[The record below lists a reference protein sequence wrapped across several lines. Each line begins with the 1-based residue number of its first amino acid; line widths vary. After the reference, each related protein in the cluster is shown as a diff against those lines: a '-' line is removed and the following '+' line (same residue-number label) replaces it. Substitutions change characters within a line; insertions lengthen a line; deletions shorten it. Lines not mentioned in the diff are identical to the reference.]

1 MDKELLRIV
10 IIAVGASVILLM
22 LVWGLFKSKKERREI
37 NFYDDHDPFDNID
50 SRLVMN
56 INDDDFDIVSLQ
68 PEKDDFEVIPLGK
81 KHAGTGVSLDSKE
94 EYQHATETASSTGEV
109 RARLNPEYLQTAT
122 QNTAKSTPPPVVEKK
137 VLPALLQFSLV
148 AKQGEKFTGPDLLD
162 AFDYVGLVFGSV
174 QVFERLDSENR
185 VDYAVASMMGE
196 GTFPKEHWETYHC
209 PGVNF
214 FMQPREVE
222 DAAAVF
228 DDLIN
233 TLGQLSALLHGDI
246 LDSDKQ
252 PLTEGTVNNLE
263 ARLQLYTQ
271 N

>member
-10 IIAVGASVILLM
+10 IIAVGASIILMM
-22 LVWGLFKSKKERREI
+22 LVWGLFKNKKKRREI

-56 INDDDFDIVSLQ
+56 VEDDDFDIVSLQ
-68 PEKDDFEVIPLGK
+68 SESDDFDVIPLGK
-81 KHAGTGVSLDSKE
+81 KHAGTGVSLDTKE
-94 EYQHATETASSTGEV
+94 EHKYKKEGQSSASEV
-109 RARLNPEYLQTAT
+109 KTRLNPEYMQTTT
-122 QNTAKSTPPPVVEKK
+122 QNAAEFTPAPIVEEK

-148 AKQGEKFTGPDLLD
+148 AKQGEKFTGPQLLD
-162 AFDYVGLVFGSV
+162 AFDYVGLIFGSV
-174 QVFERLDSENR
+174 QVFERLDNENR

-196 GTFPKEHWETYHC
+196 GTFPKDHWETYHC
-209 PGVNF
+209 LGINF

-222 DAAAVF
+222 DASAVF

-252 PLTEGTVNNLE
+252 PLTEGRVNQLE
-263 ARLQLYTQ
+263 SSLR
-271 N
+271 